1 VATET
6 CTRGPKQFLENDMG
20 MPCAFAAP
28 RLAGE
33 KTDND
38 AVRAKIAATNPLI
51 AFGSVN
57 EKMYLA
63 ERTGVWHGPKASF
76 LPASFPLPVIRR
88 ATGTPFMGCAGVTW
102 VAQEVCNALFDAL
115 FHILPLAAEMDAG
128 PATPAWRKDL
138 PRDEDAS
145 DRLDAP
151 VRAHPRLTRISAA
164 RTLRDAAEK
173 AAAAAGETRVTLHR
187 ADPEAGAAAAVPAD
201 A

>member
-33 KTDND
+33 KTNTD

-63 ERTGVWHGPKASF
+63 ERTGVRHGPKASF

-128 PATPAWRKDL
+128 PATPG
-138 PRDEDAS
+138 PRR
-145 DRLDAP
+145 RLGAKTCRGRRM
-151 VRAHPRLTRISAA
+151 RATGSTRRSA
-164 RTLRDAAEK
+164 RIP
-173 AAAAAGETRVTLHR
+173 G
-187 ADPEAGAAAAVPAD
+187 
-201 A
+201 